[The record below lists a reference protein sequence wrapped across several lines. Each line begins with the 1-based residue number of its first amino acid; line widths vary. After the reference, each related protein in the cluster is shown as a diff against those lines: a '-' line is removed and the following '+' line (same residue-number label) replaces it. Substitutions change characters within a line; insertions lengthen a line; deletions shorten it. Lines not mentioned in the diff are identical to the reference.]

1 MLHADIAAA
10 LANLSDLDK
19 LYERTMVANPEV
31 DGEESE
37 EGIIGMQEE

>member
-19 LYERTMVANPEV
+19 LYERTMVANPE
-31 DGEESE
+31 DGGEDEEN
-37 EGIIGMQEE
+37 GIIGM